1 MNDQILTVK
10 EVAEYLKVNERTI
23 YRLATEKKIPAFRV
37 GTSWRF
43 RRAEVDSWINAGGV
57 DSDKPAGL
65 EED

>member
-23 YRLATEKKIPAFRV
+23 YRLAAGGEMPAFRV

-43 RRAEVDSWINAGGV
+43 RKEDVAAWIE
-57 DSDKPAGL
+57 SQHEPKS
-65 EED
+65 